1 MQGEGSPLTCKLPYR
16 RSIPLH
22 FSACSKM
29 LQSQPH
35 GMRQSSKMLCRM
47 PRENRGRRIR
57 QLGLSYTPGC
67 PKIQPLNKHLKSNC
81 FSCPHNF

>member
-29 LQSQPH
+29 LQSQPR
-35 GMRQSSKMLCRM
+35 GMRQSSKMHCRM
-47 PRENRGRRIR
+47 PLEN
-57 QLGLSYTPGC
+57 
-67 PKIQPLNKHLKSNC
+67 
-81 FSCPHNF
+81 